1 MKSLGLLGWI
11 VIVVLGIV
19 VVGGVASMRIIDA
32 ADSCAWVRLG
42 SVIGEAKTGFQF
54 THPLNNA
61 VCYSQQSVLFQTL
74 TDSNDDGKLNEND
87 TTADYFDWPV
97 EVKTSDG
104 QSANVEF
111 NLSYHTAPECA
122 TVLRTQWA
130 SNEEALVTRIINNFS
145 RSIPRD
151 IAPLYT
157 AQQLYGQQRVDYE
170 KDIRLGVPASTDT
183 AGKER
188 PAIVGLEDMLTSRC
202 VVLDSFI
209 LRDINFD
216 PAYEAIMEQKQ
227 IQMEGIAVQKYI
239 ADQAIENARATVTNA
254 RATADAAIEAARG
267 QAETTRLMAIAEAEA
282 MRVKGQALQDYPEM
296 LSLKFFDALST
307 ANWSLVPWSSI
318 QGFLP
323 IPDQP

>member
-1 MKSLGLLGWI
+1 MFKSRERGQGVVWYVIGVAVFLL
-11 VIVVLGIV
+11 VVLGLFSIRTID
-19 VVGGVASMRIIDA
+19 VGK
-32 ADSCAWVRLG
+32 SCAWVLFG
-42 SVIGEAKTGFQF
+42 KVTGEAEPGLQLVNPFK
-54 THPLNNA
+54 HA
-61 VCYSQQSVLFQTL
+61 VCYPRQSVLFQTAGDV
-74 TDSNDDGKLNEND
+74 TGDGKVD
-87 TTADYFDWPV
+87 SQADYFDFPV
-97 EVKTSDG
+97 EIKTFDG
-104 QSANVEF
+104 QSAMVEF
-111 NLSYHTAPECA
+111 NLKFHVESACA
-122 TVLRTQWA
+122 VTLRTSIA
-130 SNEEALVTRIINNFS
+130 SNTEDLVVRVVNNFS
-145 RSIPRD
+145 RSLPRD

-170 KDIRLGVPASTDT
+170 RDIRVGVPANRD
-183 AGKER
+183 R
-188 PAIVGLEDMLTSRC
+188 PAIAGLDEMFTAQC
-202 VVLDSFI
+202 VVLDEFI

-239 ADQAIENARATVTNA
+239 ADQAVENARATVTNA
-254 RATADAAIEAARG
+254 KAAADATIEAARG

-307 ANWSLVPWSSI
+307 SNWSLVPWSSI